1 MVNFIVNL
9 TMILW
14 AVSLFWLAR
23 ESFFTMK
30 DTPMRCSLRWWRY
43 E

>member
-23 ESFFTMK
+23 ERGFYYE
-30 DTPMRCSLRWWRY
+30 RY
-43 E
+43 TNAVFSKVVAV